1 MVFKVIV
8 SVDLIKQKLL
18 KIIFF
23 LFEFLVQYHA
33 LFQVFYITV
42 IEVNAMVTRTVFRHK
57 GNTLQVSYAI
67 NEVIRYK

>member
-57 GNTLQVSYAI
+57 GNTLQVWYAI